1 MLSYYSYIFSLLIFQ
16 RIHVFETLN
25 DQEYHKY
32 DIETGY
38 DVQRHA
44 QRHAAATR
52 HLILHDVKVMK

>member
-1 MLSYYSYIFSLLIFQ
+1 LIFQ
-16 RIHVFETLN
+16 RVHVLEALN
-25 DQEYHKY
+25 YQEYHKY

-44 QRHAAATR
+44 QGHAAATS